1 MQVKEQLPHF
11 VLAELYSK
19 SLVFVN
25 EGTNQKN
32 TEASFKEVKK
42 LYLGNFEKKI
52 IVLVNDAENI
62 YLSDEILD
70 FLSGILNACK
80 LSLAH
85 IALINFTNNALN
97 FSELKKQLQP
107 EFLLL
112 FGITALQIE
121 LPFTMPDYQV
131 QLYDNCRIVTAP
143 ALTNLNNGTPQA
155 VTEKKKLWKS
165 LQKMFSLEK

>member
-1 MQVKEQLPHF
+1 MQVKEKLPDF
-11 VLAELYSK
+11 VLAELYNK
-19 SLVFVN
+19 SLVFVDD
-25 EGTNQKN
+25 GSKQKKVV
-32 TEASFKEVKK
+32 EDFKETKK
-42 LYLGNFEKKI
+42 LYLGNYEKKI

-62 YLSDEILD
+62 YLSDGSLR

-80 LSLAH
+80 LNLAH
-85 IALINFTNNALN
+85 IAVINFNNNALS

-107 EFLLL
+107 EFLLS

-131 QLYDNCRIVTAP
+131 QLYDNCCIVTAP
-143 ALTNLNNGTPQA
+143 ALTALNSEINDA